1 MVGAEVVRLK
11 VSDKDELG
19 SPNTNARYSL
29 IKGNEG
35 GEFSIITAANK
46 MDGILTAAKVTNA
59 ASLKELL
66 RISGGHTCFSALLPR
81 SWTLKAVPSLPCWWW

>member
-19 SPNTNARYSL
+19 SPSANTKYSL

-35 GEFSIITAANK
+35 GEFSISTAANK
-46 MDGILTAAKVTNA
+46 MDGILRTAKVTNTP
-59 ASLKELL
+59 SFKEFL
-66 RISGGHTCFSALLPR
+66 
-81 SWTLKAVPSLPCWWW
+81 